1 MNLDKQFHPLFS
13 PEPDGPDDFE
23 PRSFTKILVKRLE
36 AKGPLRRV
44 EKPGAQA
51 MRLYTPEELGSL
63 ERFQEE
69 FGGGAYEI
77 RALFDDGRIYSRRY
91 LTTEGDSKPLPL
103 TSAETSAA
111 TTSAAPDGLP
121 QGVDPMLALMLNMS
135 QQSAAN
141 QQSMML
147 AMMKMQADNSA
158 MMFNAMATMMA
169 AANGSKESPAE
180 MLRSYSELIRAN
192 QPPAPN
198 QSPMGALKEA
208 LDVQKTINELK
219 PAAPVPVEDSTPLVR
234 TVLETV
240 GPMAMAFMERKAQ
253 AAAAGAGAVAGTPL
267 WPVP

>member
-1 MNLDKQFHPLFS
+1 MNLDRQFHPLFS

-23 PRSFTKILVKRLE
+23 PMAFTKILVKRLE

-51 MRLYTPEELGSL
+51 MRLYAPEELGSL

-69 FGGGAYEI
+69 FGGGSYEI

-103 TSAETSAA
+103 TTVETPAA
-111 TTSAAPDGLP
+111 TGATPDLHTPAA
-121 QGVDPMLALMLNMS
+121 GVDPMLALIVNMNAQAAAQQQTMLLAVMDM
-135 QQSAAN
+135 QS
-141 QQSMML
+141 
-147 AMMKMQADNSA
+147 KNSA
-158 MMFNAMATMMA
+158 MMFQAMATMMS
-169 AANGSKESPAE
+169 GSKGESPAE
-180 MLRSYSELIRAN
+180 MLRSFSELIKAN
-192 QPPAPN
+192 APPAPN

-208 LDVQKTINELK
+208 LDVQKTINDLAPK
-219 PAAPVPVEDSTPLVR
+219 TPAPVEDSTPLVR

-240 GPMAMAFMERKAQ
+240 GPLAMQFMEGKAR
-253 AAAAGAGAVAGTPL
+253 AAAASAGAVASTPL